1 MQYFIAIRVINN
13 MRTECL
19 VVGRWRIQSIS
30 SPLPSSHIINH
41 TLPTILKMI
50 YNHCS
55 LNVVVRHDDGRL
67 VRSLCCRGV
76 NNKRTYAGML
86 TAMLHVQV
94 IETQTMVRW
103 VEHTYLINTYATT
116 CGPTWWWHY
125 WVVLCYMLTINI
137 LYAGMITTMLC
148 NVQVIETQTIVWWVE
163 HIFINTYMQQLVQD
177 MWHRIACIMIEKNNI
192 DMSQTLWELVPMSH
206 DCWNMWCVWFE

>member
-1 MQYFIAIRVINN
+1 
-13 MRTECL
+13 
-19 VVGRWRIQSIS
+19 
-30 SPLPSSHIINH
+30 
-41 TLPTILKMI
+41 MI

-116 CGPTWWWHY
+116 CGPT
-125 WVVLCYMLTINI
+125 
-137 LYAGMITTMLC
+137 
-148 NVQVIETQTIVWWVE
+148 
-163 HIFINTYMQQLVQD
+163 
-177 MWHRIACIMIEKNNI
+177 
-192 DMSQTLWELVPMSH
+192 
-206 DCWNMWCVWFE
+206 